1 MAFIV
6 GVFEGDFDAWKQR
19 FDSDPLGR
27 TQVAKGHMIFRSVD
41 NPNQFF
47 VRIEFDS
54 TEEARSFAENVRGS
68 DVLANLRQ
76 IVPPTVIELAEQT
89 SY

>member
-1 MAFIV
+1 
-6 GVFEGDFDAWKQR
+6 
-19 FDSDPLGR
+19 
-27 TQVAKGHMIFRSVD
+27 MIFRSFD

-54 TEEARSFAENVRGS
+54 AEEARSFAEKVPGS
-68 DVLANLRQ
+68 DVLANLSP